1 MPLKY
6 SRLYGTLALIALPC
20 HLEAASADTSAA
32 SPPPVMGQASR
43 MERGGQFAPSGRG
56 GSLLPPGYL
65 STRGS
70 QIVDAESHPV
80 RVASIGW
87 YGTDG
92 PAGYGMQGLWAVSY
106 RSILDSIKA
115 DGFNTVRIPWSN
127 INLDVRP
134 LNTPSA
140 GSIDFK
146 ANPDLVGL
154 TTMQIFQKAVAYA
167 GRIGLKVIFD
177 HHTDDG
183 SGGQQPNGLWID
195 KGPGTDGTDGAGV
208 KGTVDAA
215 RFQADWVRFAGVFA
229 GNPTV
234 IGFDLD
240 NEPHGVSWGGGS
252 PTDIHK
258 MMQDVGNAVQAVDP
272 GALIIGEPSQ
282 DYKSA
287 TPEGNVT
294 LANITDLP
302 VVLHLPNKMVYSVHE
317 YPTEISAF
325 RVDSGPAFVAQIN
338 HSWGDVVKNKVAPV
352 WIGEMGSNMRSADSK
367 AWAKTL
373 LDYMN
378 GKDGAQGGPTFTISE
393 QPVSGSWWNIGS
405 EGGRGNPDGI
415 QTQWGPGHYKPEQ
428 QAVTDQMLFRPSR

>member
-1 MPLKY
+1 M
-6 SRLYGTLALIALPC
+6 
-20 HLEAASADTSAA
+20 EAVSADTPPA
-32 SPPPVMGQASR
+32 SSMAVTVQASR
-43 MERGGQFAPSGRG
+43 SGRSEMFAPSGRG
-56 GSLLPPGYL
+56 GSLLPAGYL

-70 QIVDAESHPV
+70 QIVDAGGNPV

-106 RSILDSIKA
+106 QSILDSIKA

-127 INLDVRP
+127 VNLDVQP
-134 LNTPSA
+134 QNVPST
-140 GSIDFK
+140 GTIDFK
-146 ANPDLVGL
+146 ANPGLIGL
-154 TTMQIFQKAVAYA
+154 TTMQIFQKVVAYA

-215 RFQADWVRFAGVFA
+215 RFQADWVWFAGAFA

-240 NEPHGVSWGGGS
+240 NEPHGVSWGGGG

-258 MMQDVGNAVQAVDP
+258 MFQDVGSAIQAVDP

-282 DYKSA
+282 DYKGA

-294 LANITDLP
+294 LANITSNP
-302 VVLHLPNKMVYSVHE
+302 VMLRIPNKMVYSVHE

-325 RVDSGPAFVAQIN
+325 AVDSGPAFVAQMN
-338 HSWGDVVKNKVAPV
+338 RSWGDVVKNNIAPV
-352 WIGEMGSNMRSADSK
+352 WIGEMGANMQSANSQ

-378 GKDGAQGGPTFTISE
+378 GKDGAQGGPTFTGDQ
-393 QPVSGSWWNIGS
+393 QPVGGSWWNIGS

-415 QTQWGPGHYKPEQ
+415 QTQWGAGHYKPEQ
-428 QAVTDQMLFRPSR
+428 QAVTDQMLFRPSYLPTLLSPSKRLRGRRRAR